1 MAQATHH
8 FNQLAQW
15 LQDSSSSVLASKRF
29 LRWRNFLQASQ
40 GWLLSWA
47 LLLVLLV
54 WSWQLVLSIALGLAV
69 LVWVYLARLGWWQ
82 LPKRVD
88 WRRLW
93 SQANRSLTIAS
104 ISGILMMGSS
114 YLAIG
119 IWRETN
125 RSWLATG
132 VIVEGLLILAV
143 LVLLLWQRFDR
154 PVPLESD
161 RLATPFLADWFTD
174 LADPDPLKRL
184 VAIRQLT
191 HAFQKQAFQTQA
203 AELPMTEAHLADC
216 FRLMLNR
223 ETEPLVCSALLEGL
237 NRLNGSQTQDS
248 LRLEAG
254 KTEGFSP
261 ELQGRSQVKAEIF
274 SEL

>member
-1 MAQATHH
+1 M
-8 FNQLAQW
+8 L
-15 LQDSSSSVLASKRF
+15 
-29 LRWRNFLQASQ
+29 
-40 GWLLSWA
+40 A
-47 LLLVLLV
+47 LLI
-54 WSWQLVLSIALGLAV
+54 WSWQFVLSIALGLAV
-69 LVWVYLARLGWWQ
+69 LIWVYLARLGWWQ

-104 ISGILMMGSS
+104 ISGILMTGSS

-132 VIVEGLLILAV
+132 VIVEGLLTLAV
-143 LVLLLWQRFDR
+143 LGLLLWQRFDR
-154 PVPLESD
+154 PVRLEEKGD
-161 RLATPFLADWFTD
+161 RLTNRFANELTD

-203 AELPMTEAHLADC
+203 AELPMTAAHLADC

-261 ELQGRSQVKAEIF
+261 EAQGQSQVKAEIF
-274 SEL
+274 PEL

>member
-1 MAQATHH
+1 MAQATPH

-15 LQDSSSSVLASKRF
+15 LQDSSASVLASQQF
-29 LRWRNFLQASQ
+29 LRWRDSLQAAQ
-40 GWLLSWA
+40 GGLLSAA
-47 LLLVLLV
+47 LLLLLLV
-54 WSWQLVLSIALGLAV
+54 WSWQFVLSIALGLAV

-104 ISGILMMGSS
+104 ISGMLMTGSS

-132 VIVEGLLILAV
+132 VIVEGLLTLAV
-143 LVLLLWQRFDR
+143 LGLLVWQRLDR
-154 PVPLESD
+154 PVQQESD
-161 RLATPFLADWFTD
+161 RLATPFLADWLTD
-174 LADPDPLKRL
+174 LADADPLKRL

-191 HAFQKQAFQTQA
+191 QAFQTEA
-203 AELPMTEAHLADC
+203 AELPMTAAHLADC

-237 NRLNGSQTQDS
+237 NRLNGSQTQEPHQLAAS
-248 LRLEAG
+248 
-254 KTEGFSP
+254 KTAGFSP
-261 ELQGRSQVKAEIF
+261 ELQRRSQVKAEIF